1 MSELPQIRR
10 LLVEDFLEQKDW
22 ISKLFIPLNNFMDGT
37 FTALNR
43 GVTLRQNMA
52 ADIKVV
58 TLNRVPTATDY
69 ASVAWNLPQPPI
81 SLHVGRIARTD
92 NTAVVLAAAVQ
103 VQWEYDTRKGLR
115 LTNLIGLTPTSTAT
129 YDLTLAIFTG

>member
-37 FTALNR
+37 FSALNR
-43 GVTLRQNMA
+43 GVSLRQNMA

-58 TLNRVPTATDY
+58 TLNRVPTALDY
-69 ASVAWNLPQPPI
+69 ASVAWSIPQKPI
-81 SLHVGRIARTD
+81 AVHVGRVQRTD
-92 NTAVVLAAAVQ
+92 NTAVVLASVVQ
-103 VQWEYDTRKGLR
+103 VQWEYDLTKGFR

-129 YDLTLAIFTG
+129 YDLTLTIFTG

>member
-37 FTALNR
+37 FAALNR
-43 GVTLRQNMA
+43 GVSLRQNMA

-58 TLNRVPTATDY
+58 TLNRVPTALDY
-69 ASVAWNLPQPPI
+69 ASVAWNIPQKPI
-81 SLHVGRIARTD
+81 AVHVGRVQRTD
-92 NTAVVLAAAVQ
+92 NTAVVLASVVQ
-103 VQWEYDTRKGLR
+103 VQWEYDLTKGFR

-129 YDLTLAIFTG
+129 YDLTLTIFTG

>member
-10 LLVEDFLEQKDW
+10 LLVEDFIEQKEW

-37 FTALNR
+37 FISLNR
-43 GVTLRQNMA
+43 GITLRQNMA
-52 ADIKVV
+52 ADIKTV
-58 TLNRVPTATDY
+58 TLNRVPTALDY
-69 ASVAWNLPQPPI
+69 ASVGWNIPQAPI
-81 SLHVGRIARTD
+81 SMHIGRIVRTD

-115 LTNLIGLTPTSTAT
+115 LTNLIGLTPTSTET

>member
-1 MSELPQIRR
+1 MSEIPQIRR
-10 LLVEDFLEQKDW
+10 LLVEDFMEQKDW

-52 ADIKVV
+52 ADLKIV
-58 TLNRVPTATDY
+58 TVNRVPTSADY
-69 ASVAWNLPQPPI
+69 IGIPWTIPQKPI
-81 SLHVGRIARTD
+81 SLHIGRIVRTD
-92 NTAVVLAAAVQ
+92 NTAVVLANAVQ
-103 VQWEYDTRKGLR
+103 VQWEYDSSKGLR
-115 LTNLIGLTPTSTAT
+115 LTNLIGITPTATAT

>member
-22 ISKLFIPLNNFMDGT
+22 ISKLFIPMNNFMDGT

-43 GVTLRQNMA
+43 GITLRQNMA

-58 TLNRVPTATDY
+58 TLNRIPTALDY
-69 ASVAWNLPQPPI
+69 ASVAWDIPQKPI
-81 SLHVGRIARTD
+81 AVHVGRIKRTD
-92 NTAVVLAAAVQ
+92 NTAVVLANAIQ
-103 VQWEYDTRKGLR
+103 IQWEYDLTKGLR
-115 LTNLIGLTPTSTAT
+115 LTNLIGLTPTSTET
-129 YDLTLAIFTG
+129 YDLTLTIFTG

>member
-10 LLVEDFLEQKDW
+10 LLVEDFMEQKEW

-37 FTALNR
+37 FGALNR
-43 GVTLRQNMA
+43 GITLRQNMA

-58 TLNRVPTATDY
+58 TVNRVPTAADY
-69 ASVAWNLPQPPI
+69 IGVPWTIPQKPI
-81 SLHVGRIARTD
+81 SVHVGRIVRTD
-92 NTAVVLAAAVQ
+92 NTAVVLAAAIQ
-103 VQWEYDTRKGLR
+103 IQWEYDTNKGLR
-115 LTNLIGLTPTSTAT
+115 LTNLLGVTPTATAT

>member
-10 LLVEDFLEQKDW
+10 LLVEDFMEQKEW
-22 ISKLFIPLNNFMDGT
+22 ISKLFIPLNTFMDGT

-52 ADIKVV
+52 ADLRVV
-58 TLNRVPTATDY
+58 TVNRVPTVADY
-69 ASVAWNLPQPPI
+69 IGVPWTIPQKPI
-81 SLHVGRIARTD
+81 SLHIGRIIRTD
-92 NTAVVLAAAVQ
+92 NTAVVLASAVQ
-103 VQWEYDTRKGLR
+103 VQWEYDSSKGLR
-115 LTNLIGLTPTSTAT
+115 LTNLIGITPTATAT

>member
-10 LLVEDFLEQKDW
+10 LLVEDFLEQKEW
-22 ISKLFIPLNNFMDGT
+22 ISKLFIPLNTFMDGT

-43 GVTLRQNMA
+43 GITLRQNMA

-69 ASVAWNLPQPPI
+69 ASVAWTIPQKPI
-81 SLHVGRIARTD
+81 SLHVGRIVRTD
-92 NTAVVLAAAVQ
+92 NTAITLAAAIQ
-103 VQWEYDTRKGLR
+103 VQWDYDINKGLR
-115 LTNLIGLTPTSTAT
+115 LTNLIGVTPTSTAT
-129 YDLTLAIFTG
+129 IDLTLVIFTG